1 MANEFSNNA
10 KTKVIAQEI
19 YDNMPYLK
27 KAKSYIPQEQMVG
40 KKYGNTYT
48 VYIPDPGKSRIA
60 KASDGRN
67 GLSAQVEEIKEIVYP
82 ISLEA
87 GLNDVE
93 LDEWE
98 KLGDIESFSDQIA
111 IPRGRSIGQTI
122 EQYAVDKT
130 VFKAAQAVVGT
141 KSLATLAKANGKLK
155 KAGAAG
161 SKVTYIDPVVGH
173 DIAAV
178 AAGQIKNDEIVNK
191 LYKDAAI
198 GTFAGVPVV
207 EEQFMP
213 TVTGSS
219 AATFSVT
226 VTTGE
231 KGFEPITSGTL
242 NGAAGIP
249 FRAEG
254 LKLVDKNGIQTN
266 EDYIVIPDAD
276 GKIPELRVEFEGMNG
291 GNANAYVPTGT
302 SSLTFTPMLED
313 GAVYDVVQTRTTDAV
328 AMDSYK
334 FGNIPGSEMETV
346 QKDALKVQTYKF
358 GNGETLTTL
367 YRIVA
372 PFAIGLPEAR
382 SCVLAYMKRD

>member
-130 VFKAAQAVVGT
+130 VFKASQAVVGT

-213 TVTGSS
+213 TVEAGND
-219 AATFSVT
+219 TFSVS

-242 NGAAGIP
+242 VGNAGVP
-249 FRAEG
+249 FKATG

-291 GNANAYVPTGT
+291 GNANAWVPTGT
-302 SSLTFTPMLED
+302 SSLSFSSMLTS
-313 GAVYDVVQTRTTDAV
+313 GKSYDVVQTRTTDAV

-346 QKDALKVQTYKF
+346 QKDALKVQSYKF

-382 SCVLAYMKRD
+382 SCVLAYMERE

>member
-213 TVTGSS
+213 VVEAGND
-219 AATFSVT
+219 TFSVT

-242 NGAAGIP
+242 VGNAGVP
-249 FRAEG
+249 FKATG

-291 GNANAYVPTGT
+291 GNANAWVPTGT
-302 SSLTFTPMLED
+302 SSLTFTSMLTS
-313 GAVYDVVQTRTTDAV
+313 GKTYDVVQTRTTDAV

-358 GNGETLTTL
+358 GNGETLTTM

-382 SCVLAYMKRD
+382 SCVLAYMERE

>member
-213 TVTGSS
+213 TVE
-219 AATFSVT
+219 AKATDAFTVS
-226 VTTGE
+226 VTTGT
-231 KGFEPITSGTL
+231 KGFEPIVSGSLT
-242 NGAAGIP
+242 GAAGIP
-249 FRAEG
+249 FKATG

-266 EDYIVIPDAD
+266 EDYVVIPDAD

-291 GNANAYVPTGT
+291 GNANAWVPTGT
-302 SSLTFTPMLED
+302 NSLTFTSMLTS
-313 GAVYDVVQTRTTDAV
+313 GKTYDVVQTRTTDAV

-334 FGNIPGSEMETV
+334 FGNIPGSEMETA
-346 QKDALKVQTYKF
+346 QKEALKVQTYKF
-358 GNGETLTTL
+358 GNGETLTTM

-382 SCVLAYMKRD
+382 SCVLAYMERE